1 MSKAKKT
8 TTKRKATKKGASAKQ
23 TPAARKPAKG
33 KAKAAEPDASKT
45 TGKTPRLDR
54 LDGEALAEASR
65 QQRRKSKA
73 KDAAK
78 GATDKPKRTSALDT
92 AAEVLRKAGEPMTCK
107 AMITAMA
114 EQGLWTSPGG
124 ATPHATLYS
133 AILRETQKKGAD
145 SRFRKVDRGQFVF
158 AGKEA

>member
-1 MSKAKKT
+1 MSKKK
-8 TTKRKATKKGASAKQ
+8 TTKRKVTKKATPAKQ
-23 TPAARKPAKG
+23 ATPARKPAKG
-33 KAKAAEPDASKT
+33 RAQTAKPDAGKA
-45 TGKTPRLDR
+45 TGAAPRIDR
-54 LDGEALAEASR
+54 LDGEALVDASR
-65 QQRRKSKA
+65 QQRRNSKA

-78 GATDKPKRTSALDT
+78 GATDKPKRTSALDA

-107 AMITAMA
+107 AMIAAMA

-145 SRFRKVDRGQFVF
+145 ARFRKVDRGQFAFV
-158 AGKEA
+158 GKEA